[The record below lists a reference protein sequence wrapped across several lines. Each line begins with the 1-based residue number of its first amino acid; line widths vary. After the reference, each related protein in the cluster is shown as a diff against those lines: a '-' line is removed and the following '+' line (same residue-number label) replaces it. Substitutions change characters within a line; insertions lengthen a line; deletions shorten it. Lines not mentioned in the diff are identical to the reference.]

1 MLRWRVIRYLPH
13 LPLLLLPYL
22 IWIHPG
28 LAGLGL
34 RGAAVYVRLLRHRHG
49 RTAKR
54 SSRGS
59 HASKA
64 SLACDR
70 AAERSPGWR
79 AGSKGAASKPSLRLL
94 LRLAVRVLRRASQAP
109 ETTNLRLLLLR
120 GSSEHSLGLLR
131 RSSEWGTRAGL
142 LLLPHHAGLSHHS
155 RLLSRHP
162 GLLSHG
168 LLGRSAQHGVID
180 DPRRTRRRHP
190 PLTRAVQHLPQ
201 LLHGEVEDCPYVV
214 LLALDELMSLGKD
227 LVWVDAP
234 GRRRA
239 RDPAELLEARVA
251 AQEARL
257 VALAVAGERPH
268 LRAIGHEI
276 FPERILRILGVDDA
290 PAAPASAAPASSSAA
305 PASSS
310 AAAEALVVIIIV
322 ASSAA
327 LVSPASSASPESA
340 ALIPVAAPV
349 VV

>member
-1 MLRWRVIRYLPH
+1 MFGCCATATGAPSNAPPAAPMPPKPAWPAAAPPNPRLRAGSKAASSSNSSLGCCCCGWPAASAPRLTAPETNRAPGAPANTPWGCCGAPPNGEPT
-13 LPLLLLPYL
+13 PLLLLP
-22 IWIHPG
+22 
-28 LAGLGL
+28 
-34 RGAAVYVRLLRHRHG
+34 
-49 RTAKR
+49 
-54 SSRGS
+54 
-59 HASKA
+59 
-64 SLACDR
+64 
-70 AAERSPGWR
+70 
-79 AGSKGAASKPSLRLL
+79 
-94 LRLAVRVLRRASQAP
+94 Q
-109 ETTNLRLLLLR
+109 
-120 GSSEHSLGLLR
+120 
-131 RSSEWGTRAGL
+131 
-142 LLLPHHAGLSHHS
+142 HAGLSHHS
-155 RLLSRHP
+155 RLLSWHP
-162 GLLSHG
+162 RLLSHG
-168 LLGRSAQHGVID
+168 LLGHSAQHGVID
-180 DPRRTRRRHP
+180 DTHRTRRRHT

-239 RDPAELLEARVA
+239 RDPAELLKARVA

-305 PASSS
+305 
-310 AAAEALVVIIIV
+310 AEALVVIIIV
-322 ASSAA
+322 AAPPP

>member
-1 MLRWRVIRYLPH
+1 MLRWRVIGYLPH

-109 ETTNLRLLLLR
+109 ETNLRLLLLR

-131 RSSEWGTRAGL
+131 RSSEWRTHAGL
-142 LLLPHHAGLSHHS
+142 LLLPRHARLSHHS
-155 RLLSRHP
+155 QLLSWHP
-162 GLLSHG
+162 RLLSHG
-168 LLGRSAQHGVID
+168 LLGHSTQHGVID
-180 DPRRTRRRHP
+180 DPRRTRGRHP
-190 PLTRAVQHLPQ
+190 PLTRAVQDLPQ

-276 FPERILRILGVDDA
+276 FPERILRILGVDGA

-305 PASSS
+305 
-310 AAAEALVVIIIV
+310 AEALVIIIIV
-322 ASSAA
+322 AASAA

>member
-1 MLRWRVIRYLPH
+1 MLRWRVIGYLPH

-64 SLACDR
+64 SLARGR
-70 AAERSPGWR
+70 AAEPSPGWR
-79 AGSKGAASKPSLRLL
+79 AGSKGAASKPSLRLLL

-268 LRAIGHEI
+268 LWAIGHEI
-276 FPERILRILGVDDA
+276 FPERILRILGVDGA
-290 PAAPASAAPASSSAA
+290 PAAPASAA

-322 ASSAA
+322 ASPAA

>member
-1 MLRWRVIRYLPH
+1 MLRWRVIGYLPH

-49 RTAKR
+49 RTAKC

-59 HASKA
+59 HASKTA
-64 SLACDR
+64 LARAR
-70 AAERSPGWR
+70 AAKPSPGWR
-79 AGSKGAASKPSLRLL
+79 AGSKAAASKPSLRRLL

-201 LLHGEVEDCPYVV
+201 LLHGEVQDCPYVV

-276 FPERILRILGVDDA
+276 FPERILRILGVDGA

-305 PASSS
+305 
-310 AAAEALVVIIIV
+310 AEALVIIIIV
-322 ASSAA
+322 AASAA

>member
-1 MLRWRVIRYLPH
+1 MLRWRVIRYLSH

-22 IWIHPG
+22 IRIHPG

-64 SLACDR
+64 SLAR
-70 AAERSPGWR
+70 GRPAERSPGWR
-79 AGSKGAASKPSLRLL
+79 AASKGAASKRSLRLL
-94 LRLAVRVLRRASQAP
+94 LRRLAVRVLRRASQAP
-109 ETTNLRLLLLR
+109 ETNPRLLLLR
-120 GSSEHSLGLLR
+120 DSSEHSLGLLR
-131 RSSEWGTRAGL
+131 RSSERRTHAGL
-142 LLLPHHAGLSHHS
+142 LLLPHHSGLSHHS
-155 RLLSRHP
+155 RLLSWHP
-162 GLLSHG
+162 RLLSHG
-168 LLGRSAQHGVID
+168 LLGHSAQHGVID
-180 DPRRTRRRHP
+180 DPHRTRRRHT

-239 RDPAELLEARVA
+239 RDPAELLKARVA

-305 PASSS
+305 
-310 AAAEALVVIIIV
+310 AEALVVIIIV

-340 ALIPVAAPV
+340 ALIPVAAPIV
-349 VV
+349 V

>member
-70 AAERSPGWR
+70 AAKRSPGWR
-79 AGSKGAASKPSLRLL
+79 AGSKAAASKPSLRLL

-109 ETTNLRLLLLR
+109 ETNLRLLLLR

-131 RSSEWGTRAGL
+131 RSSEWRTHAGL

-155 RLLSRHP
+155 RLLSWHP
-162 GLLSHG
+162 RLLSHG
-168 LLGRSAQHGVID
+168 LLGHSTQHGVID

-190 PLTRAVQHLPQ
+190 PLTRAVQDLPQ

>member
-1 MLRWRVIRYLPH
+1 MLRWRVIRYLSH

-22 IWIHPG
+22 IRIHPG

-64 SLACDR
+64 SLARGR
-70 AAERSPGWR
+70 AAEPSPGWR

-94 LRLAVRVLRRASQAP
+94 LLRLAVRVLRRASQAP
-109 ETTNLRLLLLR
+109 ETNLRLLLLR

-131 RSSEWGTRAGL
+131 RSSEWRTHAGL

-155 RLLSRHP
+155 RLLSWHP
-162 GLLSHG
+162 RLLSHG
-168 LLGRSAQHGVID
+168 LLGHSAQHGVID
-180 DPRRTRRRHP
+180 DTHRTRRRHT

-239 RDPAELLEARVA
+239 RDPAELLKARVA

-305 PASSS
+305 
-310 AAAEALVVIIIV
+310 AEALVVIIIV

>member
-1 MLRWRVIRYLPH
+1 MLRWRVIGYLPH

-22 IWIHPG
+22 IRIHPG

-49 RTAKR
+49 RTPKP

-59 HASKA
+59 HASKTA
-64 SLACDR
+64 LARAR
-70 AAERSPGWR
+70 AAKRSPGWR
-79 AGSKGAASKPSLRLL
+79 ARSKGAASKTSLRLLL
-94 LRLAVRVLRRASQAP
+94 LRLAVRVLRRGSQAP

-168 LLGRSAQHGVID
+168 LLGHSAQHGVID

-276 FPERILRILGVDDA
+276 FPERILRILGVDGA

-305 PASSS
+305 
-310 AAAEALVVIIIV
+310 AEALVIIIIV
-322 ASSAA
+322 AASAA